1 MEGKLKI
8 IAVAVSV
15 ILLASF
21 FVNLRLLGIKRS
33 LEMER
38 DSLKQEIAALN
49 KKIEE
54 GVAERKKLQDHIK
67 ELDSANAQLS
77 REKEDL
83 TQQCKALTEAR
94 DNLTLQLQAANEQLE
109 REIKMRTYFEGR
121 LGESQDEN
129 GRLKNKNSE
138 LEIVLKDSLS
148 KIEKLKKQLH
158 FARISAT
165 VPPPAPSGDS
175 NAVEL
180 PPISVPPQSQKY
192 LEETSPR
199 IGKVVAVNKENNFVV
214 INLGANSGVK
224 PGDSFSVRRG
234 RNSIATLNVIQTRN
248 SVAAC
253 DIASQAVP
261 IKIGDQIAQ

>member
-8 IAVAVSV
+8 VLIAVTV
-15 ILLASF
+15 ILAASF

-38 DSLKQEIAALN
+38 DSLKQEIVALN

-54 GVAERKKLQDHIK
+54 GIADRKKLQDRVQ
-67 ELDSANAQLS
+67 ELGAANDQLT
-77 REKEDL
+77 REKDELSQQCKMLMEARDSL
-83 TQQCKALTEAR
+83 TQQ
-94 DNLTLQLQAANEQLE
+94 LQQANENLE
-109 REIKMRTYFEGR
+109 REVKMHAYFEGR
-121 LGESQDEN
+121 LGESQNEN

-138 LEIVLKDSLS
+138 LEIVLKDSLA

-158 FARISAT
+158 FARLSAT
-165 VPPPAPSGDS
+165 VPPAPSTDG

-180 PPISVPPQSQKY
+180 PPISVSPQSQKY

-199 IGKVVAVNKENNFVV
+199 IGKVVSVNKENNFVV
-214 INLGANSGVK
+214 INLGANSGIRV
-224 PGDSFSVRRG
+224 GDSFSVRRG
-234 RNSIATLNVIQTRN
+234 RNSIATLKVIQTRN

-253 DIASQAVP
+253 DIVSEAIP
-261 IKIGDQIAQ
+261 LKIGDQIAQ

>member
-8 IAVAVSV
+8 IAIALTV
-15 ILLASF
+15 ILLVSF

-38 DSLKQEIAALN
+38 DSLKQEITALN
-49 KKIEE
+49 KKIED
-54 GVAERKKLQDHIK
+54 GIAERKKLQERVK
-67 ELDSANAQLS
+67 ELGTVNEQLS
-77 REKEDL
+77 RDKEEL
-83 TQQCKALTEAR
+83 NRQCKMLMDAR
-94 DNLTLQLQAANEQLE
+94 DSLTGQLQEAGEKLE
-109 REIKMRTYFEGR
+109 REVKMRDYFEGR

-138 LEIVLKDSLS
+138 LEIVLKDSLA
-148 KIEKLKKQLH
+148 KIEKLKKQLR
-158 FARISAT
+158 FAKISAT
-165 VPPPAPSGDS
+165 VPAAPVSDG

-199 IGKVVAVNKENNFVV
+199 IGKVVSVNKENNFVI
-214 INLGANSGVK
+214 INLGSNSGIKV
-224 PGDSFSVRRG
+224 GDSFSVRRG
-234 RNSIATLNVIQTRN
+234 RNSIATLRVIQTRN

-253 DIASQAVP
+253 DISGQAVP
-261 IKIGDQIAQ
+261 LKIGDQITQ

>member
-1 MEGKLKI
+1 LDGKLKI

-38 DSLKQEIAALN
+38 ESLKQEIAALN

-54 GVAERKKLQDHIK
+54 GVAERKKLQERIK
-67 ELDSANAQLS
+67 ELDTVNTQLS

-83 TQQCKALTEAR
+83 TQQCKALMDVR
-94 DNLTLQLQAANEQLE
+94 DNLTQQLQAANEQLE

-138 LEIVLKDSLS
+138 LEIVLKDSLT

-165 VPPPAPSGDS
+165 VPPVPSGDG

-180 PPISVPPQSQKY
+180 PPISVSPQSQKY
-192 LEETSPR
+192 LEESSPR
-199 IGKVVAVNKENNFVV
+199 IGKVVAINKENNFAV
-214 INLGANSGVK
+214 INLGANSGIKV
-224 PGDSFSVRRG
+224 GDSFSVRRG

-253 DIASQAVP
+253 DIASQAVA